1 MPRTETDRISACEDR
16 PPFKRWLE
24 DGGEEPFVLERDG
37 GCGECDA
44 LFPTR
49 LSLVALWFRYA
60 YMALVNM
67 MIIPQLKP
75 FMLRLIGAKVGKD
88 VFISPWVKFDP
99 VYPSLITI
107 EDGALLG
114 LGCRIL
120 THEYTADRVR
130 VGRVHIGR
138 GAVVG
143 AWSTVRSGVRIGERA
158 TVGCNSFVNRDVADG
173 ATVGGVPA
181 RMIYDGAGGGGQA

>member
-1 MPRTETDRISACEDR
+1 LS
-16 PPFKRWLE
+16 FKKWLK
-24 DGGEEPFVLERDG
+24 GPASEPFVIERG
-37 GCGECDA
+37 GDCGECDE

-60 YMALVNM
+60 YMALVNV

-75 FMLRLIGAKVGKD
+75 VMLRLTGAKVGKG
-88 VFISPWVKFDP
+88 VFISPWAKFDP

-130 VGRVHIGR
+130 VGRVHIGK

-158 TVGCNSFVNRDVADG
+158 TVGCNSFVNRDVPDG

-181 RMIYDGAGGGGQA
+181 RPICARTDEKRPD